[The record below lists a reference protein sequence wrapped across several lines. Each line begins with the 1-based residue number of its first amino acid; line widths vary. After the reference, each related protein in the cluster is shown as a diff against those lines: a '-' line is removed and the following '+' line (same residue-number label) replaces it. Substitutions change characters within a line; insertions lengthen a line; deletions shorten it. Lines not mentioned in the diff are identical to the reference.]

1 MLNRRALTITILL
14 LPLFASS
21 LGAQEFRATISG
33 TVTDQQSAIIPGA
46 AVEVKNLDTNA
57 TVTTVTND
65 SGNYVVPFLPTGRY
79 TISVSLAGFK
89 RAVREN
95 ILLRVGDRIQLD
107 FQMEVGG
114 VAEQVTVTAE
124 APLLETA
131 SASKGSVI
139 DSAKV
144 QDLPLLGRNPFM
156 LAAVAS
162 GVQYSPTLASRSNRP
177 FDNGGMDSFSINGGR
192 TTTNEFLLDGVPD
205 TNVESGSPSNLSFV
219 PSPDATEE
227 FKVQTNTYDAQYGRS
242 GGGIINVSLK
252 SGTNRLRGALYHYFR
267 NDVLNANAF
276 ESNLAGIK
284 KSAFR

>member
-1 MLNRRALTITILL
+1 MLNRRALTIPILL
-14 LPLFASS
+14 LSLFASL

-33 TVTDQQSAIIPGA
+33 TVTDQQSAIVPGA

-57 TVTTVTND
+57 TVTTITND
-65 SGNYVVPFLPTGRY
+65 SGNYVVPFLPTGQY
-79 TISVSLAGFK
+79 TISVSLTGFK

-114 VAEQVTVTAE
+114 VTEQVTVTAE
-124 APLLETA
+124 VPLLETA
-131 SASKGSVI
+131 TASKGQVI
-139 DSAKV
+139 DAAKV

-162 GVQYSPTLASRSNRP
+162 GVQYNPTQSSRSNRP

-192 TTTNEFLLDGVPD
+192 LFSNEFLLDGVPD
-205 TNVESGSPSNLSFV
+205 TNVESGQPSNLSFV
-219 PSPDATEE
+219 PSPDATDE

-242 GGGIINVSLK
+242 AGGVINVSLK
-252 SGTNRLRGALYHYFR
+252 SGTNHLHGSLYHYFR
-267 NDVLNANAF
+267 NDILNANTF
-276 ESNLAGIK
+276 ESNLARID